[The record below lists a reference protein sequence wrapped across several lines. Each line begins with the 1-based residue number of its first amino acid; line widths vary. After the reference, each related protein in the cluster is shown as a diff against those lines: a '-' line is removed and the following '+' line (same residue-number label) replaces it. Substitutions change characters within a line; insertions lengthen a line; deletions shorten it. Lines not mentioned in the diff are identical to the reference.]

1 LVALDREQV
10 IAALFDDLAAHVT
23 LAEHRIAE
31 DDATLDGQDT
41 QQLQGGL
48 VFIGLGLDANL
59 PENGLVFM
67 GVGRHQVVAGRV
79 AIAAAPQGLAVQR
92 DG

>member
-10 IAALFDDLAAHVT
+10 SAALFDDLAAHVT

-48 VFIGLGLDANL
+48 VFVGLGRA
-59 PENGLVFM
+59 
-67 GVGRHQVVAGRV
+67 RICRRTAWCSW
-79 AIAAAPQGLAVQR
+79 A
-92 DG
+92 